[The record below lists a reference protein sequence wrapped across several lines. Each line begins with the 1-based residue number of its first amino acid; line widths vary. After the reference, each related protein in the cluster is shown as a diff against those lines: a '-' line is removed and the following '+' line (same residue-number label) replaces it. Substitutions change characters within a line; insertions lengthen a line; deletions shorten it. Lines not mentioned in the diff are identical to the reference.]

1 MDLGGLMLDDFLAG
15 AILVGDLVEPI
26 LLASVCW
33 FDQVEVV
40 KGGGSSVVGLDQN

>member
-26 LLASVCW
+26 LLAIGFCNLLLTFPNNKRRSYL
-33 FDQVEVV
+33 E
-40 KGGGSSVVGLDQN
+40 